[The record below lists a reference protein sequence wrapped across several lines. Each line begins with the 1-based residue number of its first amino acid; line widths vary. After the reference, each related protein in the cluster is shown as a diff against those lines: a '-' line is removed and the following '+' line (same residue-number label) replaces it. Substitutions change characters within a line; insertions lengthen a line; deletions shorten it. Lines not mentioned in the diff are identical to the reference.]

1 MLNWKSWKIYETSK
15 ESLFLKLLNIHLILL
30 VTRTLDFCKTKY
42 HHKMNISFH
51 FKMIFLNLSSPL
63 NLKLL
68 KVNFK
73 GSSKDMKKL
82 PSSNNFVSTDMA
94 KNLYKISKENYNK
107 LLYYKPTKNL
117 TPSAKGQLIKKPQL
131 LQNLFKLKRN
141 NRIICK
147 TECFPYI

>member
-1 MLNWKSWKIYETSK
+1 MFNWKSWKIYETSK

-30 VTRTLDFCKTKY
+30 VMRTLDFCKTKY
-42 HHKMNISFH
+42 HHKMDISFH
-51 FKMIFLNLSSPL
+51 FKMIFLNLSGTL

-73 GSSKDMKKL
+73 GSSKKTWK
-82 PSSNNFVSTDMA
+82 NFHLQTT
-94 KNLYKISKENYNK
+94 LFLLTRQKICTKYQRRTTTNYFIMIFQE
-107 LLYYKPTKNL
+107 PTKNL

-147 TECFPYI
+147 T

>member
-1 MLNWKSWKIYETSK
+1 
-15 ESLFLKLLNIHLILL
+15 
-30 VTRTLDFCKTKY
+30 
-42 HHKMNISFH
+42 
-51 FKMIFLNLSSPL
+51 
-63 NLKLL
+63 
-68 KVNFK
+68 
-73 GSSKDMKKL
+73 MKKL

-117 TPSAKGQLIKKPQL
+117 TQSAKGQLIKKPQL

-147 TECFPYI
+147 T